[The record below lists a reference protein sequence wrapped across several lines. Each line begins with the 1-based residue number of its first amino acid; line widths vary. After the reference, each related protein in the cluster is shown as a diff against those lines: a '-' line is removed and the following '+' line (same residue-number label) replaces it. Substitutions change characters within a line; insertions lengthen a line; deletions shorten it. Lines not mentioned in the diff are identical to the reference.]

1 LVNVTPE
8 TLVSVVLPTH
18 DRPAWLA
25 VALDSAVALKW
36 PALEILVCDD
46 GGLDE
51 TEQVVARHAGDRRV
65 RLVRSDA
72 KGVAAN
78 HRQALHAA
86 AGEYI
91 TFLAD
96 DDRIAPEFI
105 ARRMARLEADPAAVV
120 AFSGYRICD
129 AALVPMRDFDPALPD
144 DGPLDGEALVG
155 AALARAWSINGS
167 LYKRAAVIAAWPDE
181 EAVGA
186 AFDMALHLRLALTP
200 GARGWYGHWTDIDY
214 RLHEGQTSRGDAVM
228 RHFDAGTRMYEYVLR
243 QEIPARLRARIA
255 RDCAGWLVQ
264 WGRMLAQRG
273 DLAGA
278 RGRMRHAVRTSP
290 RTLVA
295 WSQLATAYIAPWRL
309 SPPG

>member
-1 LVNVTPE
+1 VSVRQD

-25 VALDSAVALKW
+25 VALDSAVALRW

-46 GGLDE
+46 GGLPE
-51 TEQVVARHAGDRRV
+51 TAQVVARHAGDPRV
-65 RLVRSDA
+65 RLLRSEA

-78 HRQALHAA
+78 HRRALHAA

-96 DDRIAPEFI
+96 DDRIAPDFI
-105 ARRMARLEADPAAVV
+105 ARRMARLTNDAGAVV
-120 AFSGYRICD
+120 AFSGYRVCD
-129 AALVPMRDFDPALPD
+129 ATLAPLRDFDPPLPD
-144 DGPLDGEALVG
+144 DAPLDGEALVG

-167 LYKRAAVIAAWPDE
+167 LYKRSAIIDAWPDE

-214 RLHEGQTSRGDAVM
+214 RLHEGQTSRGDAIL
-228 RHFDAGTRMYEYVLR
+228 RHFDAGARMYEYVLR
-243 QEIPARLRARIA
+243 APMPARLRARIS
-255 RDCAGWLVQ
+255 RDCADWHVQ
-264 WGRMLAQRG
+264 WGRTLAQRG

-278 RGRMRHAVRTSP
+278 RRRMLRAVRTSP

-295 WSQLATAYIAPWRL
+295 WSQLAKAYITPWRL
-309 SPPG
+309 APRG